1 VHPFEYAAPETL
13 EEAVA
18 LLREHGAE
26 AKVLAG
32 GQSLVPLLNYR
43 LARPRLVVD
52 INGLP
57 LAGVRVENGS
67 LHLGALTRHHE
78 LEDLSEIGRSTPLLP
93 EVARLIGNVR
103 VRSLGTLGG
112 SLAHADPAAEL
123 PMAIVA
129 LDARLTL
136 ASASGRRT
144 VAAREFF
151 TGYLSTALGAD
162 ELVTAIEVPVT
173 EGMGW
178 AVEEFAR
185 RAGDFAVVAVAAGV
199 SLDRRGRVDDARLAL
214 AGVADRPLRATAAE
228 DSLRGHEPSGER
240 LARAAE
246 IVRER
251 LDPQSDAFV
260 SGAYRRLLAGVL
272 TRRALA
278 RAIPEGE
285 TSQPRPQGATVPLLS
300 AQLARPAVSPRR
312 PAASPPPEASPQR
325 SAWGGGLVINGR
337 AREVD
342 VRPGQTLLEVLRDT
356 LGIFDVKEGCGE
368 GVCGACT
375 VLLDGRPVSSC
386 LTLAAAARGRA
397 ILTIRGLEREGRLHP
412 LQEAFVRHGAVQ
424 CGFCTPGMLLTTL
437 AFLERHPRASREEV
451 RAALEGNLCRCT
463 GYAKILDAVL
473 AYVRGDDGD
482 G

>member
-1 VHPFEYAAPETL
+1 MGATREGRGVHPFEYAAPETL
-13 EEAVA
+13 AEALA

-57 LAGVRVENGS
+57 LAGVRVDNGS
-67 LHLGALTRHHE
+67 LQLGALTRHHE
-78 LEDLSEIGRSTPLLP
+78 LEELPEIARSAPLLP

-103 VRSLGTLGG
+103 VRSLGTVGG

-123 PMAIVA
+123 PMAVVA

-136 ASASGRRT
+136 ASASGSRT
-144 VAAREFF
+144 VPARDFF
-151 TGYLSTALGAD
+151 TGYLSTALAPD
-162 ELVTAIEVPVT
+162 ELLTAIEVPVT
-173 EGMGW
+173 LGTGW

-185 RAGDFAVVAVAAGV
+185 RAGDFAVAWAGG
-199 SLDRRGRVDDARLAL
+199 SAPLPKPPPGRAPADSGSRRA
-214 AGVADRPLRATAAE
+214 
-228 DSLRGHEPSGER
+228 
-240 LARAAE
+240 
-246 IVRER
+246 
-251 LDPQSDAFV
+251 SDAL
-260 SGAYRRLLAGVL
+260 RLRTPTPVL
-272 TRRALA
+272 EA
-278 RAIPEGE
+278 R
-285 TSQPRPQGATVPLLS
+285 SLQGAG
-300 AQLARPAVSPRR
+300 RK
-312 PAASPPPEASPQR
+312 
-325 SAWGGGLVINGR
+325 GLMINGR
-337 AREVD
+337 ARDVD
-342 VRPGQTLLEVLRDT
+342 IRPGQTLLEVLRDT

-368 GVCGACT
+368 GICGACT

-397 ILTIRGLEREGRLHP
+397 LLTVSGLEREGGLHP
-412 LQEAFVRHGAVQ
+412 LQEAFVRHGGVQ

-437 AFLERHPRASREEV
+437 AFLERHPRPSRDAI
-451 RAALEGNLCRCT
+451 RTALEGNLCRCT

-473 AYVRGDDGD
+473 AYARGADGD

>member
-1 VHPFEYAAPETL
+1 MGATREGRGVHPFEYAAPETL
-13 EEAVA
+13 AEALA

-57 LAGVRVENGS
+57 LAGVRVDNGS
-67 LHLGALTRHHE
+67 LQLGALTRHHE
-78 LEDLSEIGRSTPLLP
+78 LEELPEIARSAPLLP

-103 VRSLGTLGG
+103 VRSLGTVGG

-123 PMAIVA
+123 PMAVVA

-136 ASASGRRT
+136 ASASGSRT
-144 VAAREFF
+144 VPARDFF
-151 TGYLSTALGAD
+151 TGYLSTALAPD
-162 ELVTAIEVPVT
+162 ELLTAIQVPVT
-173 EGMGW
+173 LGMGW

-214 AGVADRPLRATAAE
+214 GGVADRPVRATAAE
-228 DSLRGHEPSGER
+228 DVLRGQEPSAER

-246 IVRER
+246 VVRER
-251 LDPQSDAFV
+251 LDPQSDAFA

-272 TRRALA
+272 TRRALT
-278 RAIPEGE
+278 RAVSSEGASTAPSE
-285 TSQPRPQGATVPLLS
+285 A
-300 AQLARPAVSPRR
+300 SPRR
-312 PAASPPPEASPQR
+312 IAAAKPPLEASPQR
-325 SAWGGGLVINGR
+325 GAGRKGLMINGR
-337 AREVD
+337 ARDVD

-397 ILTIRGLEREGRLHP
+397 LLTVSGLEREGGLHP
-412 LQEAFVRHGAVQ
+412 LQEAFVRHGGVQ

-437 AFLERHPRASREEV
+437 AFLERHPRPSRDAI
-451 RAALEGNLCRCT
+451 RTALEGNLCRCT

>member
-1 VHPFEYAAPETL
+1 MGATREGRGVHPFEYAAPETL
-13 EEAVA
+13 AEALA

-57 LAGVRVENGS
+57 LAGVRLDNGS
-67 LHLGALTRHHE
+67 LQLGALTRHHE
-78 LEDLSEIGRSTPLLP
+78 LDELPEITRSAPLLP

-103 VRSLGTLGG
+103 VRSLGTVGG

-123 PMAIVA
+123 PMAVVA

-136 ASASGRRT
+136 ASASGSRT
-144 VAAREFF
+144 VPARDFF
-151 TGYLSTALGAD
+151 TGYLSTALAQD
-162 ELVTAIEVPVT
+162 ELLTAIEVPVT
-173 EGMGW
+173 LGMGW

-214 AGVADRPLRATAAE
+214 GGVADRPVRATAAE
-228 DSLRGHEPSGER
+228 DVLRGQEPSAER

-246 IVRER
+246 VVRER
-251 LDPQSDAFV
+251 LDPQSDAFA

-272 TRRALA
+272 TRRALT
-278 RAIPEGE
+278 RAVSSEGASTAPSE
-285 TSQPRPQGATVPLLS
+285 A
-300 AQLARPAVSPRR
+300 SPRR
-312 PAASPPPEASPQR
+312 IAAAKPPLEASPQR
-325 SAWGGGLVINGR
+325 GAGRKGLMINGR
-337 AREVD
+337 ARDMD

-397 ILTIRGLEREGRLHP
+397 LLTVSGLEREGGLHP
-412 LQEAFVRHGAVQ
+412 LQEAFVRHGGVQ

-437 AFLERHPRASREEV
+437 AFLERHPRPSRDAI
-451 RAALEGNLCRCT
+451 RTALEGNLCRCT

-473 AYVRGDDGD
+473 AYARGDDGD